1 MPAFLPVI
9 LTGSYLVLAAN
20 QIPNLDTDAGC
31 RAAIAAATVANRTE
45 DVCRKDERDARA
57 KLEQQWAQFS
67 PAEQERCLSLSKL
80 GGFPS
85 YVELLTCLEMAADAK
100 KLPAADKITG
110 GVPK

>member
-9 LTGSYLVLAAN
+9 LTGSYLMLAAD
-20 QIPNLDTDAGC
+20 QVPTFDTNRSCHVAAAGA
-31 RAAIAAATVANRTE
+31 AAINRNE
-45 DVCRKDERDARA
+45 DACKKDEHDARA
-57 KLEQQWAQFS
+57 KLEQQWAHFT
-67 PAEQERCLSLSKL
+67 PAQQTRCMSLSKL

-100 KLPAADKITG
+100 KLPAADKLKG